1 MEYSGD
7 YIIYLRKSRAD
18 MEAEQRGEGET
29 LSRHERTLLDL
40 AGKMKLNIVDIY
52 REIVSG
58 DTIAARPMMQKL
70 LAEVGEGR
78 WAGVLVMEVERL
90 ARGDTMDQGLVAQT
104 FKFSGAKIITPVK
117 TYDPE
122 NEFDE
127 EYFEFG
133 LFMSRREYKT
143 INRRLQRGRY
153 MTAKEGKFGGSIPPF
168 GYDRVK
174 IPHDKGYMLVP
185 NQTEAPLVRMI
196 FELYTKGEEL
206 SNGSYERI
214 GCLRLARKLNELG
227 IKTRRGYEWKTTTV
241 RQLLLNP
248 VYIGKIVWRRN
259 PQERQLDNGVI
270 VKKRVGIVDD
280 YESFNGLHEPLV
292 DQRTFDL
299 AAQYLRDSVKIPRPT
314 GTEVRNPL
322 SGIVVCGKC
331 GKTMQRKKTYKK
343 NRHICLHCQTLG
355 CDNVSSSLELVESR
369 IIEALR
375 EWLENYTLNFEAQ
388 EQKNSVSIEAL
399 EQAITATESRMESLE
414 KQRGKLYDLLES
426 GVYDT
431 NTFIERSKALAERL
445 SETSSAAKRLTAELE
460 EERRKELNRETLIP
474 KARYLLEVYY
484 DLPTAAD
491 KNAMLKEV
499 IDKVVYTKERIP
511 HRVVKDGFTIDLYP
525 KLPPPPRTADGG

>member
-1 MEYSGD
+1 MPAYNGD
-7 YIIYLRKSRAD
+7 YLIYLRKSRAD

-40 AGKMKLNIVDIY
+40 SKRLNLNVVDIY

-58 DTIAARPMMQKL
+58 ETIAARPMMQKL
-70 LAEVGEGR
+70 LAEVGDGR

-90 ARGDTMDQGLVAQT
+90 ARGDTIDQGIVAQT

-117 TYDPE
+117 TYDPA

-185 NQTEAPLVRMI
+185 NQAEAPLVKMI
-196 FELYTKGEEL
+196 YELYTKGEEL
-206 SNGSYERI
+206 PDGTCERI
-214 GCLRLARKLNELG
+214 GCLRLARKLNDMG
-227 IKTRRGYEWKTTTV
+227 IKTRRGYEWKTATI

-248 VYIGKIVWRRN
+248 VYTGKIVWRRN
-259 PQERQLDNGVI
+259 PQENQLNNGMI
-270 VKKRVGIVDD
+270 VKKRVGIVSN
-280 YESFNGLHEPLV
+280 YESFDGLHEPLV
-292 DQRTFDL
+292 DQETFDL
-299 AAQYLRDSVKIPRPT
+299 AAQFLKDSVKIPRPA

-343 NRHICLHCQTLG
+343 NRHVCLHCQTLG
-355 CDNVSSSLELVESR
+355 CDNVSASLELVESR
-369 IIEALR
+369 ILEALR
-375 EWLENYTLNFEAQ
+375 EWLENYTLTFDAK
-388 EQKNSVSIEAL
+388 EQKSSASVEAL
-399 EQAITATESRMESLE
+399 EQAISATEAKIDSLE
-414 KQRGKLYDLLES
+414 KQRGRLYDLLES

-431 NTFIERSKALAERL
+431 NTFIERSKSLADRL
-445 SETSSAAKRLTAELE
+445 SEANADIEKLTTALI
-460 EERRKELNRETLIP
+460 EERRREIHRETLVP
-474 KARYLLEVYY
+474 KTRHLLEVYY

-499 IDKVVYTKERIP
+499 IDKVVYIKERLP
-511 HRVVKDGFTIDLYP
+511 HRVVQDAFTIDLYP
-525 KLPPPPRTADGG
+525 RLPPPGQIDKS